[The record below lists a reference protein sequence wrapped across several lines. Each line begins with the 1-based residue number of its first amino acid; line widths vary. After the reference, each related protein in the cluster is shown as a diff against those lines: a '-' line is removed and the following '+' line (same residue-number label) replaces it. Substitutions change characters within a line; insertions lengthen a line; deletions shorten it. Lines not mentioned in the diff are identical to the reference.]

1 MKKVL
6 GLILT
11 MLLVVAVVTAC
22 GSTKDNDSKDQ
33 GKTNE
38 PVTYKD
44 GTYQAEDPDFD
55 DRGWK
60 AQIQIKVEGGKIKDV
75 VYDEVNQEGK
85 KKSED
90 EDYHKNYKEQRD
102 VELWMHMINCRRALL
117 ISRIPMLLIPIPALP
132 AQQQSLKPWPKK
144 LLKMQ
149 VNN

>member
-102 VELWMHMINCRRALL
+102 VELLDAYDKLQKSLVDKQNPDAVDTYTGATSTTAKFKALAKE
-117 ISRIPMLLIPIPALP
+117 ALKD
-132 AQQQSLKPWPKK
+132 ASQ
-144 LLKMQ
+144 
-149 VNN
+149 